1 MLMPLRILAA
11 SKIKFGAGV
20 DYRRPGSFSHLCVEG
35 LHTVGGAHSMPKTP
49 PQTSLQGLTGGGW
62 HSSFFGGVGDGET
75 FSDSELSAASM
86 NGNDPAS

>member
-1 MLMPLRILAA
+1 
-11 SKIKFGAGV
+11 
-20 DYRRPGSFSHLCVEG
+20 
-35 LHTVGGAHSMPKTP
+35 MPKTP

-62 HSSFFGGVGDGET
+62 HSSFFGGVGDGDGEA

>member
-1 MLMPLRILAA
+1 MRQ
-11 SKIKFGAGV
+11 SKFRVGV
-20 DYRRPGSFSHLCVEG
+20 DYRRFPSFSHLCVEG
-35 LHTVGGAHSMPKTP
+35 LHTVGEAHSMPKTP

-62 HSSFFGGVGDGET
+62 HSSFFGGVGDGDGEA